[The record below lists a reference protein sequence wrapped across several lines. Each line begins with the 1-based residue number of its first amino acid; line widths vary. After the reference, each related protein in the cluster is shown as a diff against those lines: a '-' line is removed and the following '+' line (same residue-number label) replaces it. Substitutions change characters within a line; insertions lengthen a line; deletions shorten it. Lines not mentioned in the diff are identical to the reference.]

1 MKLFIRNALTALS
14 AALILLSSGAHA
26 FAGEDDRI
34 LTPLIPV
41 AVPTEDDAEEPETE
55 TETKAE
61 KAVTSAPAAA
71 GVLCGDISGDG
82 FINIRDATLLQ
93 RYLAGEM
100 TFDDR
105 QLAAASI
112 PGTEIGGQTVTELR
126 RYPLGLPAD
135 PHIGTII

>member
-1 MKLFIRNALTALS
+1 MNLFIRNALTALS

-26 FAGEDDRI
+26 FAGENDRI

-55 TETKAE
+55 TETE
-61 KAVTSAPAAA
+61 KTVTSAPAAA